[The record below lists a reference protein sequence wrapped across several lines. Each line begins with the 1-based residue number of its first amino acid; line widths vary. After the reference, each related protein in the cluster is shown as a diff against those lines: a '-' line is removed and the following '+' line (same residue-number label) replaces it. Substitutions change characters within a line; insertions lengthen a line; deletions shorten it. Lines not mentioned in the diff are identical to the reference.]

1 MFKHANTLETNDRVR
16 RTHKGIKLAGEGATG
31 TVTGV
36 SPEGDKFRIRFDDE
50 SYDYVSPEDLAKL

>member
-16 RTHKGIKLAGEGATG
+16 RTAKGIKLAGAQATG

-36 SPEGDKFRIRFDDE
+36 NPEGDKFRVQIGRAH
-50 SYDYVSPEDLAKL
+50 V

>member
-16 RTHKGIKLAGEGATG
+16 RTHKGMKLAGDSAVG

-36 SPEGDKFRIRFDDE
+36 STDGEKFRVAFDDG
-50 SYDYVSPEDLAKL
+50 SFDYVPPEDLTKV

>member
-16 RTHKGIKLAGEGATG
+16 RTAKGIKLAGAQATG

-36 SPEGDKFRIRFDDE
+36 NPEGDKFRVQFDDG
-50 SYDYVSPEDLAKL
+50 SFDYVPPEDLLKL